1 MKKAF
6 AVLLSAV
13 MLVGCSSSTTATA
26 TPAAS
31 AAASAEATT
40 ETATGSVKVG
50 IGSTTGISAS
60 DATADKDGS
69 IQVNTTIAAVAVNA
83 DGTIA
88 WVKFDVAQNSG
99 KFDTTGVITSE
110 DTGSYPTKVEKGA
123 DYGMAGTSPI
133 GKEWFEQVAALETYS
148 VGKTVDEVVNMA
160 TTTSDEGKIIADVED
175 LKTSC
180 TIGIGDLL
188 TALTA
193 ANENAV
199 EVAGAASYGMGIS
212 TSMSFKDAAADK
224 DGSVQSNVTYDV
236 TAIDAD
242 GKVVYTYLD
251 VAQNS
256 GKFDAAGA
264 VTASDA
270 AKTKKAKGTEYGM
283 AGTSP
288 IKKEWDEQAAAFE
301 AYVVGM
307 TADDVK
313 NIAVTANDEGSNT
326 VNDLTTSCTIGAD
339 SFMAALES
347 AMANASK

>member
-26 TPAAS
+26 TATP
-31 AAASAEATT
+31 AASAEATT
-40 ETATGSVKVG
+40 ETAAGSVKVG
-50 IGSTTGISAS
+50 IGSTTGINAS

-69 IQVNTTIAAVAVNA
+69 IQVNTTVAAVAVNA

-99 KFDTTGVITSE
+99 KFDTKGVITSE

-133 GKEWFEQVAALETYS
+133 KKEWFEQVAALETYS
-148 VGKTVDEVVNMA
+148 VGKTVDEVINMA
-160 TTTSDEGKIIADVED
+160 TVTNDEGKIIADVED

-188 TALTA
+188 SALSA
-193 ANENAV
+193 ANDNAV
-199 EVAGAASYGMGIS
+199 EVTGAATYGMGIS
-212 TSMSFKDAAADK
+212 TSMSFKDATADK
-224 DGSVQSNVTYDV
+224 EGSVQSNVTYDV
-236 TAIDAD
+236 TAMDAD
-242 GKVVYTYLD
+242 GKIVYTYLD

-339 SFMAALES
+339 SFMAAVES
-347 AMANASK
+347 AMASASK

>member
-26 TPAAS
+26 TATP
-31 AAASAEATT
+31 AASAEATT
-40 ETATGSVKVG
+40 ETAAGSVKVG
-50 IGSTTGISAS
+50 IGSTTGINAS

-69 IQVNTTIAAVAVNA
+69 IQVNTTVAAVAVNA

-99 KFDTTGVITSE
+99 KFDTKGVITSE

-123 DYGMAGTSPI
+123 DYGMSGTSPI
-133 GKEWFEQVAALETYS
+133 KKEWFEQVAALETYS
-148 VGKTVDEVVNMA
+148 VGKTVDEVINMA
-160 TTTSDEGKIIADVED
+160 TVTNDEGKIIADVED

-188 TALTA
+188 SALSA
-193 ANENAV
+193 ANDNAV
-199 EVAGAASYGMGIS
+199 EVTGAATYGMGIS
-212 TSMSFKDAAADK
+212 TSMSFKDATADK
-224 DGSVQSNVTYDV
+224 EGSVQSNVTYDV
-236 TAIDAD
+236 TAMDAD
-242 GKVVYTYLD
+242 GKIVYTYLD

-339 SFMAALES
+339 SFMAAVES

>member
-26 TPAAS
+26 TATP
-31 AAASAEATT
+31 AASAEATT
-40 ETATGSVKVG
+40 ETAAGSVKVG
-50 IGSTTGISAS
+50 IGSTTGINAS

-69 IQVNTTIAAVAVNA
+69 IQVNTTVAAVAVNA

-99 KFDTTGVITSE
+99 KFDTKGVITSE

-133 GKEWFEQVAALETYS
+133 KKEWFEQVAALETYS
-148 VGKTVDEVVNMA
+148 VGKTVDEVINMA
-160 TTTSDEGKIIADVED
+160 TVTNDEGKIIADVED

-188 TALTA
+188 SALSA
-193 ANENAV
+193 ANDNAV
-199 EVAGAASYGMGIS
+199 EVTGAATYGMGIS
-212 TSMSFKDAAADK
+212 TSMSFKDATADK
-224 DGSVQSNVTYDV
+224 EGSVQSNVTYDV
-236 TAIDAD
+236 TAMDAD
-242 GKVVYTYLD
+242 GKIVYTYLD

-339 SFMAALES
+339 SFMAAVES
-347 AMANASK
+347 VMGNASK